1 MSWNALNQR
10 RPEGFK
16 KGNIIFIV
24 VFFISSSRK
33 KKKKSR
39 QEKKEVSE
47 FTLFNERKVNILSI
61 ICIFEIKYV
70 SLTT

>member
-33 KKKKSR
+33 KKKKKVDKKRRKYQNSPYLMK
-39 QEKKEVSE
+39 EK
-47 FTLFNERKVNILSI
+47 
-61 ICIFEIKYV
+61 
-70 SLTT
+70 

>member
-1 MSWNALNQR
+1 MECFKSEKAR
-10 RPEGFK
+10 RILKGKYNIYCGFLYLIFK
-16 KGNIIFIV
+16 KE
-24 VFFISSSRK
+24 